1 MEKQN
6 QIATTLPSNFFY
18 NLLAGHMPFGRIG
31 RVSQF
36 IPYAVS
42 QKETKI
48 VMPWDSIVMP
58 WDSKEAHE

>member
-1 MEKQN
+1 MKKQN
-6 QIATTLPSNFFY
+6 QIATTLPSDFFY

-42 QKETKI
+42 KGDENS
-48 VMPWDSIVMP
+48 D
-58 WDSKEAHE
+58 ALGF